1 MRELAKSLFKAAVE
15 AADPV
20 SAVRRELKKNPLP
33 ELAEGRYIV
42 IAVGKAACPM
52 MEEALRHI
60 PASTRV
66 SSLVVTNYENARDI
80 AECNVMASGH
90 PVPDAN
96 GILAGD
102 AAAKLALMAGEDD
115 RVLCLISGG
124 GSALLPAPVP
134 GLKLSDKVAVNKILL
149 SQGVGIKD
157 MNLVRQQLSLLK
169 GGGLARLSHPAPVRS
184 LIISDVIGD
193 DISAIASGPTAA
205 PLGGKSDAKM
215 KLQELKIWYLFPENI
230 QALLS
235 EEDES
240 AALDIKVENVL
251 IGTNRKSLEA
261 IRDAAPDWNPRI
273 ATDRLEGDVAQA
285 ASKILSE
292 VRKSTAERPELLI
305 FGGETTVKIQG
316 DGKGGRNQELALRIA
331 MMAGEGPGEWV
342 FLSGG
347 TDGRDGPTDVAGGLV
362 DAGTADRIREQGL
375 NPADFLNNN
384 DSYHALEAAGDLLK
398 IGATGTNVA
407 DVQIFLR
414 GFVRGNSVVKG
425 IVAI

>member
-205 PLGGKSDAKM
+205 PLGRKSDAKM

-414 GFVRGNSVVKG
+414 CFVRGNSVVKG